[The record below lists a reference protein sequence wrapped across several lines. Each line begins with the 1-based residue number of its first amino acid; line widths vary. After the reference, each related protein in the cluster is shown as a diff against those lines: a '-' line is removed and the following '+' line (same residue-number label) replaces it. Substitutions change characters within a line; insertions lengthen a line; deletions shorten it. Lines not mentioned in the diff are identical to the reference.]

1 MDIQFDKEKI
11 VLDVKL
17 DRESVDAPV
26 EAGQI
31 LGSVTVS
38 YEGEVIGSC
47 KLAAITGVSRSE
59 ISHQAKETQVYVK
72 DNWWKWLVGILIGIA
87 VLIVVG
93 FFALE
98 YYRRQQRRRKVA
110 ARRRAL
116 ELQRRRKEWNI
127 PDDF

>member
-1 MDIQFDKEKI
+1 MTD
-11 VLDVKL
+11 
-17 DRESVDAPV
+17 
-26 EAGQI
+26 GQKNQ
-31 LGSVTVS
+31 LT
-38 YEGEVIGSC
+38 E

-59 ISHQAKETQVYVK
+59 ITHHAKETQVYVE

-93 FFALE
+93 FFVLQ

-116 ELQRRRKEWNI
+116 ELQRRRREWNI
-127 PDDF
+127 PDDI